1 MLGLRSRKP
10 VADGLVHYKSLLA
23 AKALC
28 GVIPAAAVDLNGR
41 KQLTCPACAGMLA
54 EIHSV

>member
-1 MLGLRSRKP
+1 MFGRKRRP

-23 AKALC
+23 EKSLC
-28 GVIPAAAVDLNGR
+28 GLTPAAAVDLNGR
-41 KQLTCPACAGMLA
+41 TQLTCPACAGMLT